1 MASLTTPQ
9 FICYTEYVVGSGH
22 PGGLPD
28 VSNRAPTTIWSNQQA
43 VNTAVEDVEAEIAE
57 ARESGTNKPAADLLE
72 ALAQRLDDRI
82 NNAAQ
87 SGGTLIN
94 QTGTAIDVA
103 PLTAYIDGY
112 YQETTSTTTVTGMTA
127 GTRNY
132 VYATRGTG
140 LSPVFGTD
148 TTKATP
154 SAVYL
159 GEVDL
164 GGSTSVTYAAKG
176 RYSTDWTSINT
187 TTAKSVTV
195 NHRLGFVPEP
205 HQVHV
210 LFTDDTDPAVGK
222 TFLPNRQAGT
232 PNAAGI
238 WITSITSLACVLQVG
253 ADGVGHA
260 TSAGVTESFLSGW
273 VRLYARRESSDV

>member
-28 VSNRAPTTIWSNQQA
+28 VANRAPTTIWSNQQA
-43 VNTAVEDVEAEIAE
+43 VNTAVEATEAEIAE
-57 ARESGTNKPAADLLE
+57 ARESGASKAAADLLE
-72 ALAQRLDDRI
+72 ALAQRLDDKI
-82 NNAAQ
+82 NNAVQ
-87 SGGTLIN
+87 TGGTLLN
-94 QTGTAIDVA
+94 QTGTSIDVA
-103 PLTAYIDGY
+103 ALTAYIDGY
-112 YQETTSTTTVTGMTA
+112 YQETTGTTTVAGMTA

-132 VYATRGTG
+132 VYATRGTS

-148 TTKATP
+148 TTKATAG
-154 SAVYL
+154 AVYL

-164 GGSTSVTYAAKG
+164 GASTSATYAAKG
-176 RYSTDWTSINT
+176 RFSTDWVSVNT
-187 TTAKSVTV
+187 TTAKTVSV

-205 HQVHV
+205 HQIHV
-210 LFTDDTDPAVGK
+210 LFTNDTDPASGT
-222 TFLPNRQAGT
+222 TFVPNRQAGS
-232 PNAAGI
+232 PNAGGI
-238 WITSITSLACVLQVG
+238 WVTSITSLACVLQVG

-260 TSAGVTESFLSGW
+260 TGTGATETFLSGW